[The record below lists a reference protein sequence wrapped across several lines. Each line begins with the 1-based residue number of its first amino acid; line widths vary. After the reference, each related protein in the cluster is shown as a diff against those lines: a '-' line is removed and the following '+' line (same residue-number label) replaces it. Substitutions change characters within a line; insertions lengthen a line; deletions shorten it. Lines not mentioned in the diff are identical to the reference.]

1 MAIQMRRGPYTQ
13 FDPSRLLPGEW
24 AVVEE
29 DAPDATGGRAAYM
42 CFAPGEVK
50 RVATVEDMATI
61 IANAE
66 PELVHAVQR
75 VAEDNEAARVRAE
88 SARAAAEGARVQA
101 EQVREASFASAADS
115 AEQRTSAA
123 VNNARS
129 AANDARGAASAA
141 RSQQETNNSQQA
153 ENNRQQ
159 EANNRAAQGMTVRV
173 LTQDQVSGGPSTTR
187 KPSVTGEPGVMY
199 LAPNAGDLS
208 PDDDNYYAEWLW
220 VNGEWERVGTDW
232 YDTYAHREHEHSA
245 SDVTTGT
252 LPVERGGTGAPDAS
266 AARANLQVPGTVGV
280 TDASMEHA
288 SSNYPAD
295 LRFSNEDGSQVL
307 VRFVPSGVELW
318 QRPSATAQWGVTWK
332 SGGMAPGDVT
342 VVWYGAGYVT
352 GDGMFACC
360 NVPLDVTPSNT
371 VSLVG
376 GGARFR
382 QNGKYVF
389 GSSSSPGMFSTL
401 KKTECTAQYGSVRVA
416 MEKSSAYDGIQNN
429 DSIGIDARFIFR
441 VR

>member
-24 AVVEE
+24 AIVEE

-88 SARAAAEGARVQA
+88 SARADAESARVRA
-101 EQVREASFASAADS
+101 EQARERAFASVADS
-115 AEQRTSAA
+115 AEQLTSAA
-123 VNNARS
+123 VDNARS
-129 AANDARGAASAA
+129 AANDARGAASTA

-173 LTQDQVSGGPSTTR
+173 LTHDQVSGDPSGTR
-187 KPSVTGEPGVMY
+187 KPSVVGEPGVIY

-232 YDTYAHREHEHSA
+232 HDTYAHREHEHSA

-252 LPVERGGTGAPDAS
+252 LPVERGGTGAPTAS
-266 AARANLQVPGTVGV
+266 AARASLQVPGTVGV
-280 TDASMEHA
+280 ESASMEHA

-295 LRFSNEDGSQVL
+295 LRFNNEDGSQCL
-307 VRFVPSGVELW
+307 VRFVPSGSELW
-318 QRPSATAQWGVTWK
+318 QRPSESAQWAVTWK

-342 VVWYGAGYVT
+342 VMWYGAGFVT
-352 GDGMFACC
+352 GDGKLACC
-360 NVPLDVTPSNT
+360 SVPLDVTPSNT

-376 GGARFR
+376 GGGCFR

-389 GSSSSPGMFSTL
+389 GDSSGYGMFSTL
-401 KKTECTAQYGSVRVA
+401 NETGCTAQPGSVRVV
-416 MEKSSAYDGIQNN
+416 MKKSSAYDGVQNN
-429 DSIGIDARFIFR
+429 GAIGIEARFIFR
-441 VR
+441 VS